1 MKKLKEIIRE
11 VIQEDDKEK
20 LINLL
25 DSFDW
30 EYTYSD
36 DSRVYN
42 KGELA
47 YKQIQDLVKKLGKV
61 GETIFNSAKPKKQ
74 PKLPNTGKYTKKALG
89 DKTLEK
95 RDSVM
100 QDLKGQKRDFVKRY
114 GKDAEK
120 VMVGRAT
127 NIAKGKLAKERI
139 KEAVKK
145 VLK

>member
-25 DSFDW
+25 KSYDW
-30 EYTYSD
+30 NAAYSD
-36 DSRVYN
+36 DSRVY
-42 KGELA
+42 KSSESD
-47 YKQIQDLVKKLGKV
+47 YKEISNLVSKLGAEGRQILKDM
-61 GETIFNSAKPKKQ
+61 TPKAKI
-74 PKLPNTGKYTKKALG
+74 PNTGRYTKKESLA